1 VLVYYH
7 KNIVYRGNYL
17 MTEQEM
23 FYARSRVE
31 SQFKG
36 GASWFYWIAGL
47 SLINTGV
54 AFLNGSWNFIAGLG
68 ITQIIDAYAYML
80 ADYNSKA
87 VIYVGLLLDL
97 LIIGMYFVFGKLAL
111 KRKRWVFI
119 TGMVLYSLDAIIFL
133 FIQDYF
139 SVLFHVYAV
148 YCIYK
153 GLKAAN
159 ELTRLEGI
167 AVEADEAT
175 VDVYSVENQ
184 TQLNNISVD
193 EA

>member
-1 VLVYYH
+1 
-7 KNIVYRGNYL
+7 

-23 FYARSRVE
+23 FYARSRVG

-54 AFLNGSWNFIAGLG
+54 AFFNGSWNFIAGLG

-80 ADYNSKA
+80 SDYNSKSI
-87 VIYVGLLLDL
+87 IYVGLLLDL

-119 TGMVLYSLDAIIFL
+119 TGMVLYSLDAVIFL
-133 FIQDYF
+133 FIKDYI
-139 SVLFHVYAV
+139 SVIFHVYAV

-153 GLKAAN
+153 GLKACK
-159 ELTRLEGI
+159 ELDRLEAMPI
-167 AVEADEAT
+167 ETSEATEVSVEENNIVESNAIIADEA
-175 VDVYSVENQ
+175 
-184 TQLNNISVD
+184 
-193 EA
+193 